1 MFSLGFSYMYTTL
14 HFSNP
19 SNRSQIQE
27 KVWDVPYLIIQIV
40 EVAGYK
46 NMNISHDL
54 QNIQTLKQYYL
65 LRIIMIK
72 NSQKLLTCLTTKVHK
87 YYFCSYLK
95 AF

>member
-1 MFSLGFSYMYTTL
+1 MFSLGFSYICTTL
-14 HFSNP
+14 HFSNL
-19 SNRSQIQE
+19 SNQSQIQE

-46 NMNISHDL
+46 NMNISHDF

-72 NSQKLLTCLTTKVHK
+72 KFSKNTDMPNH
-87 YYFCSYLK
+87 
-95 AF
+95 